1 MKKHLPLLLGLLA
14 ASLGAQTI
22 LVQPH
27 VQPGDGSTLGTTDVK
42 VVAWMT
48 DQPPGEFVVGFD
60 WAGQPEQTVQ
70 PRPTVLNVTPGPQS
84 ESSGPDAD
92 RAPPPTALS
101 PTPAQQY
108 LTYAATLTG
117 LPFNA
122 EIHYRVKL
130 KDQMIRE
137 GTFRTRKTPDQ
148 PLHFVV
154 VGDLADDRPP
164 HREVAAQM
172 ARAQPEFLIVCGDIV
187 YDRGRLS
194 QYMANFWPAYCN
206 PAQPDPA
213 VGAPLMQSVPFYAV
227 LGNHD
232 VELADLAKIPDAFA
246 AFYFFH
252 PPRNAPAGPWTTV
265 IPGAPEQVAN
275 FKSAASGAG
284 YPHLSLYSF
293 DNGPAHFLVL
303 DSDNYVPVTDPAFHD
318 WIRRDL
324 TGSRAVWKFVFFHHP
339 GFNSNRKHAGEQK
352 MRLLAPL
359 FEECGVDAVF
369 AGHVHDYQRSKPLRF
384 TPNDPAPKNATG
396 PIRGTFALD
405 EQFDGV
411 THTVP
416 RGIVYFVTGGGGSDL
431 YTRTPGESDLL
442 VPDPDTATSFT
453 AKFISDRHS
462 FSVID
467 LDARQLTLRQI
478 DLKGNEVDRVTIT
491 KPAK

>member
-1 MKKHLPLLLGLLA
+1 MKKYLPLLLGLLA
-14 ASLGAQTI
+14 ASLEAQTV
-22 LVQPH
+22 LVQPY
-27 VQPGDGSTLGTTDVK
+27 VQPGDGSTLGATDVK

-48 DQPPGEFVVGFD
+48 DQVPGEFAVSFD
-60 WAGQPEQTVQ
+60 WPGGTERTMQ
-70 PRPTVLNVTPGPQS
+70 PR
-84 ESSGPDAD
+84 
-92 RAPPPTALS
+92 PTALS
-101 PTPAQQY
+101 PTPEQQY

-117 LPFNA
+117 LPLNT
-122 EIHYRVKL
+122 EVHYCVKL
-130 KDQMIRE
+130 KGQTVRA
-137 GTFRTRKTPDQ
+137 GAFLTRKTPDRS
-148 PLHFVV
+148 LHFVV
-154 VGDLADDRPP
+154 TGDIADDKPL
-164 HREVAAQM
+164 HREVAYQM
-172 ARAQPEFLIVCGDIV
+172 ARVQPEFLIVCGDIV

-194 QYMANFWPAYCN
+194 QYMTNFWPAYCN
-206 PAQPDPA
+206 PARPDPA

-303 DSDNYVPVTDPAFHD
+303 DSDNYVSVTDPAWRD

-324 TGSRAVWKFVFFHHP
+324 TGSKAAWKFVFFHHP
-339 GFNSNRKHAGEQK
+339 GFNSNRKHAEDQK

-359 FEECGVDAVF
+359 FEECGVDVVF
-369 AGHVHDYQRSKPLRF
+369 SGHVHDYQRSKPLRF
-384 TPNDPAPKNATG
+384 APNDPAPEKTKG
-396 PIRGTFALD
+396 PIRGTFRFD

-411 THTVP
+411 TRTVP
-416 RGIVYFVTGGGGSDL
+416 DGILYFVTGAGGASL
-431 YTRTPGESDLL
+431 YQRRPGESDAL

-467 LDARQLTLRQI
+467 LDTRQLTLRQI
-478 DLKGNEVDRVTIT
+478 DLKGTEVDRVTIT
-491 KPAK
+491 KPAR